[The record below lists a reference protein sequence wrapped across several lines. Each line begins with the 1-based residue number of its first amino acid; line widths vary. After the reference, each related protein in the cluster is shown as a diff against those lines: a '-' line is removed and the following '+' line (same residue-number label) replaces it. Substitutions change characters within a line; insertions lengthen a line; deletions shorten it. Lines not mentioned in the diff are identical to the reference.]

1 MDKAVEP
8 TILDGIRRVIASRAE
23 GAPEARDVRT
33 RTSGNVTFIEF
44 HLVVPARMAV
54 EDAHNI
60 CERLERALR
69 EEVGEAVITI
79 HVEPEGEARRQGV
92 VVL

>member
-8 TILDGIRRVIASRAE
+8 KSLADIRQVIALKAD
-23 GAPEARDVRT
+23 GALEAHDLRT

-44 HLVVPARMAV
+44 HLVVPAKQTV
-54 EDAHNI
+54 EFAHAI
-60 CERLERALR
+60 CDRLEQGLR
-69 EEVGEAVITI
+69 EVVGEAVITI
-79 HVEPEGEARRQGV
+79 HIEPEGKAKRQGV